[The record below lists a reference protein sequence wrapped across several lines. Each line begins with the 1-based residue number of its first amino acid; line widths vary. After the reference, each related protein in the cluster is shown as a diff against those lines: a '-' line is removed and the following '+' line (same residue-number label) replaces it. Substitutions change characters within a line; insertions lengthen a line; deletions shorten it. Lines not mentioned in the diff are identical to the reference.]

1 MMKSTMARLLTV
13 AASGALLLAF
23 QPTSGQAEPAAPKP
37 KCSQHKNGSSAWK
50 KCMGQ
55 ASLQDDAGKY
65 ALGYWLA
72 KDGKYAEALTI
83 LRAAENQADPT
94 VQTMIGFSLR
104 KLGHVDEAMAYYTAA
119 LSTNPEL
126 TSTRQYLGEAFLQQ
140 GDRQAA
146 RGQLAEIAS
155 RCGTTCTDYRLLSK
169 AIQQAG

>member
-1 MMKSTMARLLTV
+1 MTTIMARLFTV
-13 AASGALLLAF
+13 AASGALVLAI
-23 QPTSGQAEPAAPKP
+23 QPTSGQAEPATPKP
-37 KCSQHKNGSSAWK
+37 KCGQHANGSAAWK

-55 ASLQDDAGKY
+55 ASLKDDAGKY

-72 KDGKYAEALTI
+72 KDGKYNEALTV
-83 LRAAENQADPT
+83 LRAAKNQADPS

-104 KLGHVDEAMAYYTAA
+104 KLGHVDAAMAYYTAA

-140 GDRQAA
+140 GDHAAA

-155 RCGTTCTDYRLLSK
+155 RCGTTCTDYRLLAK